1 MKQFTRVLAV
11 AVTVC
16 LLNVILPFS
25 QLNVFAASIPINVYV
40 DDFSDGDLKIRW
52 DSVMGAKS
60 FRISYHT
67 PEGLSQSIS
76 SNDSVNTYTITG
88 WKAILYMT
96 SVWNCLTTWTLPE
109 V

>member
-88 WKAILYMT
+88 LESDFIYDIRVELFIL
-96 SVWNCLTTWTLPE
+96 
-109 V
+109 

>member
-1 MKQFTRVLAV
+1 VNSYLQWKLFVITGCRAGGSYETIYKSSAV

-52 DSVMGAKS
+52 DSVMG
-60 FRISYHT
+60 
-67 PEGLSQSIS
+67 QSRF
-76 SNDSVNTYTITG
+76 V
-88 WKAILYMT
+88 
-96 SVWNCLTTWTLPE
+96 
-109 V
+109 